1 MAAMKRFLPFLACL
15 AATLPLTIPA
25 VFGGQGATPDPQHA
39 GTAVI
44 YLVRHA
50 EKAADG
56 GKDPELTEAG
66 LQRARDLARTLAD
79 AGVDTIHSTDLKRT
93 RQTAAPLAE
102 RLGREI
108 RLYDWD
114 EMEALAAYLK
124 RAGGR
129 HLVVGHSDTTPEL
142 VGLLGGE
149 PGPAIDE
156 AAEYDR
162 LYVVTLGTDGS
173 ASTVLLRYGGL
184 QERQSR

>member
-1 MAAMKRFLPFLACL
+1 MNRLLPLLVCL
-15 AATLPLTIPA
+15 AAALPLTMSA
-25 VFGGQGATPDPQHA
+25 AFGGQGASSEAADA

-50 EKAADG
+50 EKTAGG

-66 LQRARDLARTLAD
+66 QQRARDLARTLAD
-79 AGVDTIHSTDLKRT
+79 AGIDAIHSTDLKRT

-114 EMEALAAYLK
+114 EMAALAADLK

-162 LYVVTLGTDGS
+162 LYVVTVGPDG
-173 ASTVLLRYGGL
+173 AVTTVLLRYGESAL
-184 QERQSR
+184 

>member
-1 MAAMKRFLPFLACL
+1 MKRLLPLLTCL
-15 AATLPLTIPA
+15 AAALSLSIPA
-25 VFGGQGATPDPQHA
+25 VWSGQSATSDSQHT

-50 EKAADG
+50 EKAAGG

-66 LQRARDLARTLAD
+66 LQRARELARTLAD
-79 AGVDTIHSTDLKRT
+79 AGIDAIHSTDLKRT
-93 RQTAAPLAE
+93 RQTATPLAE

-114 EMEALAAYLK
+114 QMEALAADLQ

-142 VGLLGGE
+142 VGLLGGK
-149 PGPAIDE
+149 PGPDMDE
-156 AAEYDR
+156 ATEYDR
-162 LYVVTLGTDGS
+162 LYVVTVGPDGS
-173 ASTVLLRYGGL
+173 VSTVMLRYGVGPT
-184 QERQSR
+184 SVGK

>member
-1 MAAMKRFLPFLACL
+1 MNRLLPFLAFL
-15 AATLPLTIPA
+15 AAAPALTISV
-25 VFGGQGATPDPQHA
+25 VFGEQSTTPDPQQVGA
-39 GTAVI
+39 AVI

-50 EKAADG
+50 EKAAGG

-66 LQRARDLARTLAD
+66 QQRARDLARTLVD
-79 AGVDTIHSTDLKRT
+79 AGVDTIHSTDLNRT

-114 EMEALAAYLK
+114 EMEALAADLT
-124 RAGGR
+124 RDGGR

-162 LYVVTLGTDGS
+162 LYVVSVGPDG
-173 ASTVLLRYGGL
+173 AVTTVLLRYGEPEL
-184 QERQSR
+184 

>member
-1 MAAMKRFLPFLACL
+1 MKRLLPFLTCL
-15 AATLPLTIPA
+15 AATLPLTISA
-25 VFGGQGATPDPQHA
+25 VFGGQSATPVPQHA
-39 GTAVI
+39 ATAVI

-50 EKAADG
+50 EKAAEG
-56 GKDPELTEAG
+56 GKDPKLTEAG

-79 AGVDTIHSTDLKRT
+79 AGVDTIHSTDLKRS

-114 EMEALAAYLK
+114 ELEALAANLK
-124 RAGGR
+124 GAGGR

-142 VGLLGGE
+142 VGLLGGV

-156 AAEYDR
+156 ATEYDR
-162 LYVVTLGTDGS
+162 LYVVNLGRDG
-173 ASTVLLRYGGL
+173 AVTTVLLRYGEL
-184 QERQSR
+184 

>member
-1 MAAMKRFLPFLACL
+1 MKRLLPFLVCL
-15 AATLPLTIPA
+15 AAALPLTMSA
-25 VFGGQGATPDPQHA
+25 VFGGQGDPSEAADA

-50 EKAADG
+50 EKAAGG

-79 AGVDTIHSTDLKRT
+79 AGVDAIHSTDLKRT

-114 EMEALAAYLK
+114 EMAALAADLK

-162 LYVVTLGTDGS
+162 LYVVTVGPDG
-173 ASTVLLRYGGL
+173 AVTTVLLRYGEL
-184 QERQSR
+184 QDR